1 MKGYPEEEAC
11 EKIINQSVV
20 VIDQPDDESPNQ
32 DDPNEIQGFKLSLTI
47 EVQPQKNTQS
57 ALDIKEKHAKR
68 EAGQATSTP

>member
-1 MKGYPEEEAC
+1 MKGYPEEEAS

-20 VIDQPDDESPNQ
+20 VIDQSDDENPNQ

-57 ALDIKEKHAKR
+57 AWDIKEKHVKR
-68 EAGQATSTP
+68 ETDQATTTP